1 MSEYIRQKSVR
12 FTANTVLNRIEEG
25 QLIVDPE
32 FKDTHS
38 WPHWRKSQFI
48 ESLLLGLPLQP
59 IWCEESSSGEFFVID
74 GSQRLNSLCQYRR
87 NEYPLKDLRIHK
99 DYNNLKFDDLPY
111 HETLSILDRT
121 EILFVILNY
130 DTPLELKSE
139 FYWRL
144 LESERRTRSQ
154 AARNFAYRNAGKL
167 IRGCRNSISNLVE
180 FSFSKSRLEIQA
192 NESKKD
198 EIILICFLLIAI
210 CEDLISIRGE
220 RNVGEILDT
229 LTIEIENNPALG
241 RLLSVGFNES
251 INLLVNHYGNNLR
264 INVNALPP
272 RVRGEDFSI
281 VELYQFVINSHSEN
295 RYRLYPI
302 KLSPLRVAPSSP
314 VQKLFDDVR
323 GMKNDF

>member
-12 FTANTVLNRIEEG
+12 FTAYTVLNRIDEG

-59 IWCEESSSGEFFVID
+59 IWCEESSNGEFFVID

-130 DTPLELKSE
+130 DTPPELKSE

-144 LESERRTRSQ
+144 LESEQRTRSQ

-167 IRGCRNSISNLVE
+167 IREIRMSISNSVE
-180 FSFSKSRLEIQA
+180 FNFARNRFGVQA

-198 EIILICFLLIAI
+198 EVILICFLLIAI
-210 CEDLISIRGE
+210 CDDLISIRDE
-220 RNVGEILDT
+220 KNVGEILDT
-229 LTIEIENNPALG
+229 LTVEVENKPAFG
-241 RLLSVGFNES
+241 RILATGFYKS
-251 INLLVNHYGNNLR
+251 IDLLVNYYGSNLR
-264 INVNALPP
+264 INVNSLPL
-272 RVRGEDFSI
+272 RNRGEDFSI
-281 VELYQFVINSHSEN
+281 VELYQFIINSHSEN
-295 RYRLYPI
+295 RSRLYPI
-302 KLSPLRVAPSSP
+302 KLSPLRVVPSSP
-314 VQKLFDDVR
+314 VHRLFDDVR
-323 GMKNDF
+323 SMKNDF